1 MGRADTS
8 DAPRRRRRLSL
19 RVRAGLAF
27 GVTALVLSVIVAV
40 GVFAAVRSNL
50 IDERQEAAIR
60 QAYGNARVVRSRVDP
75 APSDLA
81 SVLTG
86 LQVGPGGDAL
96 LEVDGR
102 WYASSVGVD
111 REAVPAALRTVV
123 DAGDA
128 GWQRFDAFGGTE
140 LAVGVPIN
148 AADARYYELTPFDD
162 VESTFATIR
171 RSLVVGVV
179 VATLVGAAV
188 GIALSGV
195 ILEPL
200 RRIGAVA
207 RGIAAGDDRR
217 RLDAQG
223 DPELEPLAE
232 PFNAMLDELDA
243 RIAREARFASD
254 VTHELRGPLMAL
266 SSAVSVVHRRRD
278 QLPPEA
284 VQAVDALEVQVR
296 DFNALVLDLLEISRF
311 DARTASLE
319 LRDVDVV
326 ELCRAVVDERGE
338 PVPVEGPPGIRARVD
353 ARRVH
358 QVLVNLLDNAASY
371 AGGAIAVRVAD
382 APAGRVRIEVDDAG
396 PGVSASEKELVFS
409 RFARGEAGTRPGA
422 PRGTGLGL
430 ALSEQHVQL
439 HGGSITVEDRPG
451 GGARF
456 VVELPREPA

>member
-1 MGRADTS
+1 
-8 DAPRRRRRLSL
+8 
-19 RVRAGLAF
+19 VRAGVAF
-27 GVTALVLSVIVAV
+27 GITALVLSVIVAL

-60 QAYGNARVVRSRVDP
+60 QAYGNARVVRTRVDP
-75 APSDLA
+75 PPADVA

-86 LQVGPGGDAL
+86 LQVGPAGDAL

-111 REAVPAALRTVV
+111 REAVPPALRSVV
-123 DAGDA
+123 DGGDA
-128 GWQRFDAFGGTE
+128 GWQRFDGPEGTE

-148 AADARYYELTPFDD
+148 AVDARYYELTTFDE
-162 VESTFATIR
+162 VESTFTTIR
-171 RSLVVGVV
+171 RSLVIALV
-179 VATLVGAAV
+179 VATVVGAGV

-200 RRIGAVA
+200 RRIGSVA
-207 RGIAAGDDRR
+207 RGIAAGDRR

-232 PFNAMLDELDA
+232 PFNEMLDELDA

-266 SSAVSVVHRRRD
+266 SSAVAVVNRRRGE
-278 QLPPEA
+278 LPPEA
-284 VQAVDALEVQVR
+284 VEAVDALDVQVR
-296 DFNALVLDLLEISRF
+296 AFNALVLDLLEISRF

-319 LRDVDVV
+319 LREVDLV
-326 ELCRAVVDERGE
+326 ELCRAVLDERGE
-338 PVPVEGPPGIRARVD
+338 AVPVEGPQGVRARLD
-353 ARRVH
+353 ARRVQ
-358 QVLVNLLDNAASY
+358 QVLVNLLDNAANY
-371 AGGAIAVRVAD
+371 AGGAIAVRVSEV
-382 APAGRVRIEVDDAG
+382 PGGRVRIEVDDAG
-396 PGVSASEKELVFS
+396 AGVPAAEKELIFS
-409 RFARGEAGTRPGA
+409 RFARGGAGTQPGA

-430 ALSEQHVQL
+430 ALSAQHVQL
-439 HGGSITVEDRPG
+439 HGGSISVEDRPG

-456 VVELPREPA
+456 AIELPEEPG